1 MLQTKTDKA
10 LRTIGE
16 AADILGV
23 ATHVIRFWES
33 SFTKLKPIKYNGR
46 RYYSPE
52 HIHMLGQIK
61 TLLHK
66 QKFSIKEAA
75 SQLDKPKHQLI
86 KIRERLIKAR
96 DRLSKLITHPEIQ
109 ESSYLN

>member
-16 AADILGV
+16 AAEKLGV

-33 SFTKLKPIKYNGR
+33 SFANLKPVKYNGR

-52 HIHMLGQIK
+52 NMDVLQQIK
-61 TLLHK
+61 ILVHE
-66 QKFSIKEAA
+66 QNYSIKEAIVHFN
-75 SQLDKPKHQLI
+75 KPKHLLL
-86 KIRERLIKAR
+86 KVREKLIKAR
-96 DRLSKLITHPEIQ
+96 DRLSKLIG
-109 ESSYLN
+109 